1 MIEVRVT
8 PDPSPADVT
17 PTVTVTGLAPD
28 AATTV
33 VIDLTDAAGHAW
45 RSATPMRTGA
55 DGSLDTATLPDPSRP
70 WWDMAFAEEEVPVAF
85 AGPAGRLDATVSV
98 DFPGG
103 TASRVCSRVWAGERR
118 VWTSSGDGYQLTVVF
133 PDTDGPAPA
142 VLVVPGVGG
151 PAAARPLGGMLAAH
165 GYVAGIV
172 TYIEAELLPDGLE
185 EVPVEAFAR
194 ALADLAGRPEV
205 DPTRLAVHASSFGT
219 GGALLM
225 LCGPDAPAV
234 RAVVLV
240 APTSVVWQA
249 QPSVGAPPKRS
260 SWSRAG
266 IPLPWLPSDMGKVLG
281 QLLEHGVVDRF
292 RRRRRPS
299 ALRMLPAHESG
310 LHKLARHPDAV
321 IPVERVAAPMLLVA
335 GAADAMWPSGAMARA
350 IVERRD
356 AGVDR
361 VLELA
366 DTGHLVPPPV
376 VPTTVGWTSTLVSGG
391 TAEGNAA
398 GSARAWAATLEFLAE
413 HLA

>member
-8 PDPSPADVT
+8 PDPSPADVA

-28 AATTV
+28 AATAV
-33 VIDLTDAAGHAW
+33 VIDLIDAAGHAW
-45 RSATPMRTGA
+45 RSTTAMRTGT

-70 WWDMAFAEEEVPVAF
+70 WWDMAFAEEQVPVAF
-85 AGPAGRLDATVSV
+85 AAPPDRLDATVSV

-118 VWTSSGDGYQLTVVF
+118 VWTSSGDGYRLAVVF
-133 PDTDGPAPA
+133 PDADGPAPA
-142 VLVVPGVGG
+142 VLVIPGVGG
-151 PAAARPLGGMLAAH
+151 PDSARPLGGMLAQH

-172 TYIEAELLPDGLE
+172 TYIEAEVLPDALE

-205 DPTRLAVHASSFGT
+205 DPARLAVHASSLGT

-225 LCGPDAPAV
+225 LCGADAPAV
-234 RAVVLV
+234 RAVVLI

-260 SWSRAG
+260 SWSRG
-266 IPLPWLPSDMGKVLG
+266 GTPLPWLPSDVGKLLP

-310 LHKLARHPDAV
+310 LRKLAQHPDAA
-321 IPVERVAAPMLLVA
+321 IPVERIAAPLLLVA
-335 GAADAMWPSGAMARA
+335 GAADDMWPSCEMTRA
-350 IVERRD
+350 IVERRA
-356 AGVDR
+356 AGADR
-361 VLELA
+361 VLVLA
-366 DTGHLVPPPV
+366 DAGHLIPPPV

-391 TAEGNAA
+391 TPEGNAA
-398 GSARAWAATLEFLAE
+398 GSTRAWAATLDFLAE
-413 HLA
+413 HLT